1 MLYFQGCSLMGGLL
15 EKLDV
20 LWLVKGVNVVYRG
33 EWRGGGCTGG
43 TVVGNFGVAPCWRLY
58 W

>member
-1 MLYFQGCSLMGGLL
+1 MGGLL

-43 TVVGNFGVAPCWRLY
+43 TVVGNFGVAPCLRLY